1 MSNHISKYSN
11 GIDVFGWFKPVH
23 IDSFQFPKWKEFI
36 DNNVIDEDLDTLY
49 QIFLIKQKKQLIID
63 KKLNKTSNFVNIC
76 IQDFQRRLSD
86 LDKLNTFI
94 SNIKYLYSEGYYCIE
109 SGKANPP
116 NLHIHLL
123 VKIINPKHHKEK
135 LNREWIKLFNTSL
148 YDKDYYLLKQW
159 RESHLMP
166 PYNQWVNE
174 KLDYFDNEKK
184 GNHANSIELNSRGSW
199 GVD

>member
-1 MSNHISKYSN
+1 MSIYSYEDPLRYDKIKYDTNFMGFKDFVDNSKL
-11 GIDVFGWFKPVH
+11 
-23 IDSFQFPKWKEFI
+23 
-36 DNNVIDEDLDTLY
+36 DEDLGTLWNVY
-49 QIFLIKQKKQLIID
+49 ELKIKKQKIID
-63 KKLNKTSNFVNIC
+63 KKLNKESNYVFITL
-76 IQDFQRRLSD
+76 QDFQRRLSD
-86 LDKLNTFI
+86 LDKLNIFI
-94 SNIKYLYSEGYYCIE
+94 SNIKYLYAEGYYCIE
-109 SGKANPP
+109 SGKADPP

-123 VKIINPKHHKEK
+123 VKIINPKKHKEK
-135 LNREWIKLFNTSL
+135 LNREWIKLFDSSL

-184 GNHANSIELNSRGSW
+184 GLHANSIELNSRGSW